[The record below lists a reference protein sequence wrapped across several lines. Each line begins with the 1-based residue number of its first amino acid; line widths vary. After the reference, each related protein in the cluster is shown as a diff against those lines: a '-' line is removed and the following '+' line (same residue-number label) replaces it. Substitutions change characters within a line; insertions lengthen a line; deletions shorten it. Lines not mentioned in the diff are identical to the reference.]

1 MMKTD
6 LDKWLKY
13 RKSQYDKLLRQR
25 APALY
30 KQLSALSAKQAT
42 VIMLD
47 NLLMVISFVRAVES
61 FLQENENVLERKN
74 MLKLQKIIIS
84 HHKTISMLQTDAQ
97 RLNFISSDI
106 STFFDCETFT
116 NEKIYF
122 ERIKMLFVSCGF
134 LLDI

>member
-1 MMKTD
+1 MVNLEAKLAHSLSDKYCHYNVNKLMMKTD

-47 NLLMVISFVRAVES
+47 NLLMVISFVRVC
-61 FLQENENVLERKN
+61 
-74 MLKLQKIIIS
+74 IIS
-84 HHKTISMLQTDAQ
+84 SRKRECS
-97 RLNFISSDI
+97 
-106 STFFDCETFT
+106 
-116 NEKIYF
+116 
-122 ERIKMLFVSCGF
+122 
-134 LLDI
+134 